1 MRGRLNNRPNA
12 RVPSI
17 IYIARHGLDD
27 ILSHFDVNNSF
38 IRPIS
43 ILHHPYP
50 KRSSEACD
58 YTLDDNL

>member
-1 MRGRLNNRPNA
+1 MYNPMYQ
-12 RVPSI
+12 VI
-17 IYIARHGLDD
+17 IYIARHGLDG

-43 ILHHPYP
+43 ILYYAYP